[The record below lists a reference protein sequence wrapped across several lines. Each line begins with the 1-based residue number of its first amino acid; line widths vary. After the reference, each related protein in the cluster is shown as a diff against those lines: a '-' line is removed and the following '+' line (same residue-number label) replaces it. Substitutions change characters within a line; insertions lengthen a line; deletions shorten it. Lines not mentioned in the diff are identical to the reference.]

1 MNTIK
6 SLWNTISRNSI
17 FIIALIFLIPMCYLL
32 YKKYYVIKQIKE
44 GMGEG
49 RLKDIIRKIALDKH
63 KNATDANKLIAI
75 QNLLLVS
82 SEKIPTDDSIN
93 AKRAMVEIS
102 GLPKNVQEEKMKTL
116 GDKVDTIYPY
126 LKEVY
131 PQFDMNFWKNILTSS
146 IKQNTSTST
155 SKPTSRASNTAPSS
169 LIKYTFIEK
178 IYSVVNNDK
187 LEDSVKIKIIIKLTK
202 PSINLLKTAKKLG
215 GGVFKKALSL
225 LKRKNKKTQNG
236 GAPSPAPN
244 TAPSPAKNNPR
255 KKRK

>member
-1 MNTIK
+1 
-6 SLWNTISRNSI
+6 
-17 FIIALIFLIPMCYLL
+17 MCYLL

-93 AKRAMVEIS
+93 AKKAMVEIS

-116 GDKVDTIYPY
+116 GDKVETIYPY
-126 LKEVY
+126 LKEAY
-131 PQFDMNFWKNILTSS
+131 PEFDMNFWKNVLTSS
-146 IKQNTSTST
+146 INQNTSA
-155 SKPTSRASNTAPSS
+155 PTSQSPSGASNTAPSS
-169 LIKYTFIEK
+169 PPSPIKYTFNEQ
-178 IYSVVNNDK
+178 IYSVINNDK

-202 PSINLLKTAKKLG
+202 PSINVLKTAKKLG
-215 GGVFKKALSL
+215 GGLFKKALSVI
-225 LKRKNKKTQNG
+225 KRKKKKTQKG
-236 GAPSPAPN
+236 GATAPSPVPASAP
-244 TAPSPAKNNPR
+244 APAKNNPR

>member
-1 MNTIK
+1 
-6 SLWNTISRNSI
+6 
-17 FIIALIFLIPMCYLL
+17 L
-32 YKKYYVIKQIKE
+32 YQKYYVNKKIQE

-49 RLKDIIRKIALDKH
+49 RLKDIIRKIALDKN

-82 SEKIPTDDSIN
+82 SEKIPTDDSIK
-93 AKRAMVEIS
+93 AKKAMIEIS

-116 GDKVDTIYPY
+116 GDKVTTIYPY

-146 IKQNTSTST
+146 IKQNMSTST
-155 SKPTSRASNTAPSS
+155 SKPTSGSSS
-169 LIKYTFIEK
+169 LIKYTFNEK

-187 LEDSVKIKIIIKLTK
+187 LEDREKIKIIIKLTK
-202 PSINLLKTAKKLG
+202 PSINVLKTAKKLG

-225 LKRKNKKTQNG
+225 VKRKKKKTQKG
-236 GAPSPAPN
+236 GAPAPASAPASAPAP
-244 TAPSPAKNNPR
+244 TPAKNNPR